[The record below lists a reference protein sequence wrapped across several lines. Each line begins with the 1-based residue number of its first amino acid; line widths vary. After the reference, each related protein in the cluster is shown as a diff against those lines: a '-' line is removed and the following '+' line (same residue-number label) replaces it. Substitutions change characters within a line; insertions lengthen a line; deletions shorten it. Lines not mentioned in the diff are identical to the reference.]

1 MLPCNAVGAHPVLCL
16 DVCGGYQGKLPG
28 YDKYL
33 YRYYVPGPLP
43 TGTLL
48 GWYLLCYY
56 NKLSALWG
64 LSNLHQ

>member
-1 MLPCNAVGAHPVLCL
+1 MLPCGGVGAHSVLCL

-43 TGTLL
+43 TGGLHV
-48 GWYLLCYY
+48 CVHCVD
-56 NKLSALWG
+56 NKLYVVCLCPR
-64 LSNLHQ
+64 